1 MGKRIAIGLV
11 VILLI
16 IFSVLILFRANE
28 DTWICDNGQWV
39 KHGNP
44 KSPMPTKKCVD
55 KAPTVTQKSENISL
69 DSPKANAKVSITF
82 VVKGSARVF
91 ENQLNYRI
99 LDSKGNKVLEGSVYA
114 DAKDA
119 GQFGPYEITVSG
131 LTLKEKITLE
141 VFDYSAKD
149 GSEIDKVVIP
159 LTLQ

>member
-44 KSPMPTKKCVD
+44 KSPMPTKECVG
-55 KAPTVTQKSENISL
+55 KTPTVTQKSENISIE
-69 DSPKANAKVSITF
+69 SPKANTKVSTPFI
-82 VVKGSARVF
+82 VKGEAREF
-91 ENQLNYRI
+91 ENQLNYRV
-99 LDSKGNKVLEGSVYA
+99 LDENKNNILEGSILA
-114 DAKDA
+114 DAKDV
-119 GQFGPYEITVSG
+119 GQFGPYEFTVSG
-131 LTLKEKITLE
+131 LTLKGKITLE